1 MENLQNQNASSTG
14 TTSTSTNA
22 PASNTNP
29 TSTTA
34 GSTMDNKG
42 KQLQVITSRKINVDD
57 RKKSQIWDHF
67 TKLDGDPTT
76 PRAECNYYENDYACH
91 TTINGTSNMWSHL
104 KVCKK
109 FPFVVDKKQK
119 NLVLEPNKVGGESG
133 DQSVGTL
140 KTIGYDYD
148 ECRNALV
155 KMVIINELPFNFVE
169 GKRFKLFSR
178 TLQLDLT
185 FLLVSLL

>member
-34 GSTMDNKG
+34 GSIMDNKG

-76 PRAECNYYENDYACH
+76 PRVECNYYGNDYACH

-148 ECRNALV
+148 ECRKALV